1 MAYSQVKGTVKMAE
15 GDINT
20 LFGEVA
26 KLDQRVT
33 KIEAT
38 QPFLTEILEKNVK
51 TNERLA
57 ETLHEIRLSMVTMN
71 DKIDAQA
78 TAIENMK
85 HDFDEADKKTDERIK
100 SVVQKVETINLEGQF
115 NIREFLKKNF
125 IWLAITVGLGVA
137 YFSTFISFK

>member
-1 MAYSQVKGTVKMAE
+1 MAE

-38 QPFLTEILEKNVK
+38 QPFLTEILEKNVE

-57 ETLHEIRLSMVTMN
+57 ETLHEIRLSMVSMN

-125 IWLAITVGLGVA
+125 IWLVITVGLGVA
-137 YFSTFISFK
+137 YLSTFISFK

>member
-1 MAYSQVKGTVKMAE
+1 MAE
-15 GDINT
+15 GDINA
-20 LFGEVA
+20 LFGKVA

-57 ETLHEIRLSMVTMN
+57 ETLHEIRLSMVSMN

-115 NIREFLKKNF
+115 NIREFLKNNF

-137 YFSTFISFK
+137 YISTFISFK

>member
-1 MAYSQVKGTVKMAE
+1 MAE

-20 LFGEVA
+20 LFGKVA

-38 QPFLTEILEKNVK
+38 QPFLTEILEKNVE

-85 HDFDEADKKTDERIK
+85 HDLDEADKKTDERIK

-137 YFSTFISFK
+137 YLSTFISFK

>member
-1 MAYSQVKGTVKMAE
+1 MAE
-15 GDINT
+15 GDINA

-51 TNERLA
+51 TNECLA
-57 ETLHEIRLSMVTMN
+57 ETLQEIRLSMVSMN

-100 SVVQKVETINLEGQF
+100 SVVQKVEAINLEGQF

-125 IWLAITVGLGVA
+125 IL
-137 YFSTFISFK
+137 

>member
-1 MAYSQVKGTVKMAE
+1 MAE
-15 GDINT
+15 VDINA
-20 LFGEVA
+20 LFGKVT

-38 QPFLTEILEKNVK
+38 QPFLTEILEKNVQ

-57 ETLHEIRLSMVTMN
+57 ETLQEIRLSMVSMN

>member
-1 MAYSQVKGTVKMAE
+1 MAE
-15 GDINT
+15 GDINA
-20 LFGEVA
+20 LFGKVA

-38 QPFLTEILEKNVK
+38 QPFLTEILEKNVQ

-57 ETLHEIRLSMVTMN
+57 ETLQEIRLSMVSMN

-137 YFSTFISFK
+137 YLSTFISFK

>member
-1 MAYSQVKGTVKMAE
+1 MAE

-57 ETLHEIRLSMVTMN
+57 ETLHEIRLSMVSMN

-85 HDFDEADKKTDERIK
+85 HDFDEADRKTDERIK

-137 YFSTFISFK
+137 YLSTFINFK

>member
-1 MAYSQVKGTVKMAE
+1 MAE

-20 LFGEVA
+20 LYGEVA

-57 ETLHEIRLSMVTMN
+57 ETLQEIRLSMVSMN

-85 HDFDEADKKTDERIK
+85 HDLDEADKKTDERIK

>member
-1 MAYSQVKGTVKMAE
+1 MAE

-85 HDFDEADKKTDERIK
+85 HDLDEADKKTDERIK

-137 YFSTFISFK
+137 YLSTFISFK

>member
-1 MAYSQVKGTVKMAE
+1 MAE

-38 QPFLTEILEKNVK
+38 QPFLTEILEKNVE

-57 ETLHEIRLSMVTMN
+57 ETLHEIRLSMVSMN
-71 DKIDAQA
+71 DKIDALA

-137 YFSTFISFK
+137 YLSTFINFK

>member
-1 MAYSQVKGTVKMAE
+1 MAE
-15 GDINT
+15 GDINA
-20 LFGEVA
+20 LFGKVA

-38 QPFLTEILEKNVK
+38 QPFLTEILEKNVE

-137 YFSTFISFK
+137 YLSTFISFK

>member
-1 MAYSQVKGTVKMAE
+1 MAE

-20 LFGEVA
+20 LFGKVA

-57 ETLHEIRLSMVTMN
+57 ETLHEIRLSMVSMN

-115 NIREFLKKNF
+115 NIREFWKKNF

-137 YFSTFISFK
+137 YLSTFISFK

>member
-1 MAYSQVKGTVKMAE
+1 MAE
-15 GDINT
+15 GDINA

-57 ETLHEIRLSMVTMN
+57 ETLQEIRLSMVSMN

-125 IWLAITVGLGVA
+125 IWLAITVGLSVA
-137 YFSTFISFK
+137 YLSTFISFK

>member
-1 MAYSQVKGTVKMAE
+1 MAE
-15 GDINT
+15 GDINS
-20 LFGEVA
+20 LFGKVA

-57 ETLHEIRLSMVTMN
+57 ETLHEIRLSMVSMN

-100 SVVQKVETINLEGQF
+100 SVVQKVETINFEGQF

>member
-1 MAYSQVKGTVKMAE
+1 MAE

-57 ETLHEIRLSMVTMN
+57 ETLQEIRLSMVSMN

-85 HDFDEADKKTDERIK
+85 HDFDEADRKTDERIK
-100 SVVQKVETINLEGQF
+100 SVVQKVEAINLEGQF

-137 YFSTFISFK
+137 YLSTFISFK

>member
-1 MAYSQVKGTVKMAE
+1 MAE
-15 GDINT
+15 GDINA
-20 LFGEVA
+20 LLGEVA

-57 ETLHEIRLSMVTMN
+57 ETLQEIRLSMVSMN

-137 YFSTFISFK
+137 YLSTFISFK

>member
-1 MAYSQVKGTVKMAE
+1 MAE
-15 GDINT
+15 GDINS

-38 QPFLTEILEKNVK
+38 QPFLTEILEKNVE

-57 ETLHEIRLSMVTMN
+57 ETLHEIRLSMVSMN

>member
-1 MAYSQVKGTVKMAE
+1 MAE

-20 LFGEVA
+20 LFGKVA

-38 QPFLTEILEKNVK
+38 QPFLTEILEKNVE
-51 TNERLA
+51 TNECLA
-57 ETLHEIRLSMVTMN
+57 ETLQEIRLSMVSMN

-137 YFSTFISFK
+137 YLSTFISFK

>member
-1 MAYSQVKGTVKMAE
+1 MAE

-20 LFGEVA
+20 LFGKVA

-57 ETLHEIRLSMVTMN
+57 ETLHEIRLSMVSMN

-85 HDFDEADKKTDERIK
+85 HDLDEADKKTDERIK

>member
-1 MAYSQVKGTVKMAE
+1 MAE
-15 GDINT
+15 GDINA
-20 LFGEVA
+20 LFGKVA

-38 QPFLTEILEKNVK
+38 QPFLTEILEKNVE

-57 ETLHEIRLSMVTMN
+57 ETLHEIRLSMVSMN

-137 YFSTFISFK
+137 YLSTFISFK

>member
-1 MAYSQVKGTVKMAE
+1 MAE

-20 LFGEVA
+20 LYGKVA

-57 ETLHEIRLSMVTMN
+57 ETLQEIRLSMVSMN

>member
-1 MAYSQVKGTVKMAE
+1 MAE

-20 LFGEVA
+20 LFGKVA

-38 QPFLTEILEKNVK
+38 QPFLTEILEKNVE

-57 ETLHEIRLSMVTMN
+57 ETLHEIRLSMVAMN

-85 HDFDEADKKTDERIK
+85 HDLDEADKKTDERIK

-137 YFSTFISFK
+137 YLSTFISFK

>member
-1 MAYSQVKGTVKMAE
+1 MAE

-20 LFGEVA
+20 LFGKVA

-38 QPFLTEILEKNVK
+38 QPFLTEILEKNVE

-57 ETLHEIRLSMVTMN
+57 ETLHEIRLSMVSMN

-125 IWLAITVGLGVA
+125 IWLAITIGLGVA
-137 YFSTFISFK
+137 YLSTFISFK

>member
-1 MAYSQVKGTVKMAE
+1 MAE
-15 GDINT
+15 GDINA

-57 ETLHEIRLSMVTMN
+57 ETLQEIRLSMVSMN

-100 SVVQKVETINLEGQF
+100 SVVQKVETINLERQF

-137 YFSTFISFK
+137 YLSTFISFK

>member
-1 MAYSQVKGTVKMAE
+1 MAE
-15 GDINT
+15 GDINA

-57 ETLHEIRLSMVTMN
+57 ETLHEIRLSMVSMN

>member
-1 MAYSQVKGTVKMAE
+1 MAE

-20 LFGEVA
+20 LFGKVA

-38 QPFLTEILEKNVK
+38 QPFLTEILEKNVQ

-57 ETLHEIRLSMVTMN
+57 ETLQEIRLSMVSMN

-85 HDFDEADKKTDERIK
+85 HDFDEVDKKTDERIK

-137 YFSTFISFK
+137 YLSTFISFK

>member
-1 MAYSQVKGTVKMAE
+1 MAE

-38 QPFLTEILEKNVK
+38 QPFLTEILEKNVE

-57 ETLHEIRLSMVTMN
+57 ETLHEIRLSMVSMN

>member
-1 MAYSQVKGTVKMAE
+1 MAE

-20 LFGEVA
+20 LYGKVA

-38 QPFLTEILEKNVK
+38 QPFLTEILEKNVE

-85 HDFDEADKKTDERIK
+85 HDLDEADKKTDERIK

>member
-1 MAYSQVKGTVKMAE
+1 MAE
-15 GDINT
+15 GDINA

-57 ETLHEIRLSMVTMN
+57 ETLQEIRLSMVSMN
-71 DKIDAQA
+71 YKIDAQA

-85 HDFDEADKKTDERIK
+85 HDLDEADKKTDERIK

-137 YFSTFISFK
+137 YLSTFISFK

>member
-1 MAYSQVKGTVKMAE
+1 MAE

-20 LFGEVA
+20 LYGKVA

-57 ETLHEIRLSMVTMN
+57 ETLQEIRLSMVSMN

-85 HDFDEADKKTDERIK
+85 HDFDEADRKTDERIK

-137 YFSTFISFK
+137 YLSTFISFK

>member
-1 MAYSQVKGTVKMAE
+1 MAE

-20 LFGEVA
+20 LFGKVA

-57 ETLHEIRLSMVTMN
+57 ETLHEIRISMVSMN

-137 YFSTFISFK
+137 YLSTFISFK

>member
-1 MAYSQVKGTVKMAE
+1 MAE
-15 GDINT
+15 GDINA
-20 LFGEVA
+20 LFGKVA

-57 ETLHEIRLSMVTMN
+57 ETLQEIRLSMVSMN

-100 SVVQKVETINLEGQF
+100 SVVQKDETINLEGQF

-137 YFSTFISFK
+137 YLSTFISFK

>member
-1 MAYSQVKGTVKMAE
+1 MAE
-15 GDINT
+15 GDINA
-20 LFGEVA
+20 LFGKVA

-57 ETLHEIRLSMVTMN
+57 ETLHEIRLSMVSMN

-85 HDFDEADKKTDERIK
+85 HDFDEADRKTDERIK

-137 YFSTFISFK
+137 YLSTFISFK

>member
-1 MAYSQVKGTVKMAE
+1 MAE

-20 LFGEVA
+20 LFGKVA

-57 ETLHEIRLSMVTMN
+57 ETLQEIRLSMVSMN

-100 SVVQKVETINLEGQF
+100 SVVQKVEAINLEGQF

>member
-1 MAYSQVKGTVKMAE
+1 MAE

-38 QPFLTEILEKNVK
+38 QPFLTEILEKNVQ

-57 ETLHEIRLSMVTMN
+57 ETLHEIRLSMVSMN

-85 HDFDEADKKTDERIK
+85 HDLDEADKKTDERIK

>member
-1 MAYSQVKGTVKMAE
+1 MAE

-20 LFGEVA
+20 LFGKVA

-38 QPFLTEILEKNVK
+38 QPFLTEILEKNVE

-85 HDFDEADKKTDERIK
+85 HDLDEADKKTDERIK

-137 YFSTFISFK
+137 

>member
-1 MAYSQVKGTVKMAE
+1 MAE

-57 ETLHEIRLSMVTMN
+57 ETLHEI
-71 DKIDAQA
+71 
-78 TAIENMK
+78 
-85 HDFDEADKKTDERIK
+85 
-100 SVVQKVETINLEGQF
+100 G
-115 NIREFLKKNF
+115 FL
-125 IWLAITVGLGVA
+125 W
-137 YFSTFISFK
+137 YQ

>member
-1 MAYSQVKGTVKMAE
+1 MAE

-137 YFSTFISFK
+137 YLSTFISFK